1 MNPALAL
8 VMVLAGGALLAVAAL
23 GYALGWF
30 STATAIAVG
39 AAGLVVDT
47 AGALLFV
54 AARRG
59 ERAGR

>member
-8 VMVLAGGALLAVAAL
+8 VMVVAGGALIAIAAL

-30 STATAIAVG
+30 AVG
-39 AAGLVVDT
+39 VAVAVGVLGLVVDT

-59 ERAGR
+59 DRAGR

>member
-8 VMVLAGGALLAVAAL
+8 VMVVAGGALIAVAAL
-23 GYALGWF
+23 GYVLGWF
-30 STATAIAVG
+30 AMGVAVAVG
-39 AAGLVVDT
+39 VLGLVVDT

-59 ERAGR
+59 ERARR